1 MSGCGILTN
10 GRGTR
15 REYGEFN
22 LDELNEGDRIGMM
35 RKSNGN
41 LHFYIN
47 GLDQGVAAT
56 KVPQQM
62 WGVVD
67 LYGMTVKVTIV
78 DRDERDEQNLITRRN
93 VAMREQFTEENRL
106 LFHPNC
112 GSHAAVINGGLS
124 AHRPNAGDDFNFG
137 VVLTNRP
144 LKTNEIFEVRLDKM
158 CKKWAGS
165 IELGKNEENAK

>member
-1 MSGCGILTN
+1 MLFFSKVGISMHNPTSLDFPATMTNQRSGTMMMSGCGILTN

-22 LDELNEGDRIGMM
+22 LDELKEGDRIGMV
-35 RKSNGN
+35 RKPSGN

-67 LYGMTVKVTIV
+67 LYGMTVKVGAY
-78 DRDERDEQNLITRRN
+78 N
-93 VAMREQFTEENRL
+93 MRL
-106 LFHPNC
+106 
-112 GSHAAVINGGLS
+112 V
-124 AHRPNAGDDFNFG
+124 
-137 VVLTNRP
+137 
-144 LKTNEIFEVRLDKM
+144 
-158 CKKWAGS
+158 
-165 IELGKNEENAK
+165 